1 MPSFRKKIQNER
13 TFGSRFLKIFKIKQ
27 HANMGFWKIFKE
39 LWGFMTNETHAGVD
53 IPFSKS
59 LLCYFFP
66 LWYLMG
72 ISWISSGYHKREKG
86 GGGSKTL
93 VWSLHW
99 ILHSIKPLALGYTK
113 IEIMPG
119 SHRPLLWWHPWPWAL
134 PHFLRTA
141 YKGSIYPFLVKWF
154 LKPPSFLFYLQKE
167 PFDWPSTNNFWEHVA
182 THPT

>member
-1 MPSFRKKIQNER
+1 MWVFEKYSKNYGVSWQMKLMQVW
-13 TFGSRFLKIFKIKQ
+13 TFLFPKAFC
-27 HANMGFWKIFKE
+27 
-39 LWGFMTNETHAGVD
+39 V
-53 IPFSKS
+53 
-59 LLCYFFP
+59 YFFP

-72 ISWISSGYHKREKG
+72 ICYISSGYHKEQK
-86 GGGSKTL
+86 GGSKTL

-113 IEIMPG
+113 IEIMLG

-141 YKGSIYPFLVKWF
+141 YKESIYPFLVKWF

-167 PFDWPSTNNFWEHVA
+167 PFDWPSTNNFWEHA
-182 THPT
+182 GTHPT

>member
-1 MPSFRKKIQNER
+1 
-13 TFGSRFLKIFKIKQ
+13 
-27 HANMGFWKIFKE
+27 MGFHDKWNSCRCGHSFFQKPFVFIFSPYDT
-39 LWGFMTNETHAGVD
+39 WWVSV
-53 IPFSKS
+53 IYP
-59 LLCYFFP
+59 P
-66 LWYLMG
+66 G
-72 ISWISSGYHKREKG
+72 ITREQK
-86 GGGSKTL
+86 GGSKTL